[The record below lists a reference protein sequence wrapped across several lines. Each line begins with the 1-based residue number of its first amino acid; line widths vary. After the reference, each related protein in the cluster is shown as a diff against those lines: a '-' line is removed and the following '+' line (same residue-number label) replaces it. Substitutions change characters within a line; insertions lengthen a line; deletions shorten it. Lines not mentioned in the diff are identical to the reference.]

1 MRQALW
7 NVALVKIARKST
19 ERRPWWI
26 LRRFANKELLTKC
39 LVNWATIKNFITCC
53 PGKVAMKNTQFTL
66 CRRIPHNILLYLNL
80 FKFTAWRQFSAIKR
94 LNPIAQSKKRLN
106 RFEEKISYKSIYL
119 WLPILKSLQMIHK
132 YLQARSFSLASNLFF
147 PRKFRSFFFQ
157 SLELQCLR
165 FDIWTSLFKKW
176 FDLKIKIRVL
186 VFSDSLRIWW

>member
-94 LNPIAQSKKRLN
+94 LNPLAQSKKRRRENLIWEHLFVIAYFRVFTN
-106 RFEEKISYKSIYL
+106 DTLISSSEKFFFGEQPVFSSEVQVFF
-119 WLPILKSLQMIHK
+119 LPIS
-132 YLQARSFSLASNLFF
+132 
-147 PRKFRSFFFQ
+147 
-157 SLELQCLR
+157 
-165 FDIWTSLFKKW
+165 WTSMS
-176 FDLKIKIRVL
+176 KIWHLNI
-186 VFSDSLRIWW
+186 II

>member
-1 MRQALW
+1 
-7 NVALVKIARKST
+7 
-19 ERRPWWI
+19 
-26 LRRFANKELLTKC
+26 
-39 LVNWATIKNFITCC
+39 
-53 PGKVAMKNTQFTL
+53 MKNTQFTL

-186 VFSDSLRIWW
+186 VFSDSLRWLITYAKISKDADWHLLEQLHFLIWSICFTISSLPGHLK